1 MAEELIFLGFLAI
14 GASSV
19 GEVNL
24 DLLEGWLATDWVI
37 SKSLGFGLKVTS
49 GLRLIT
55 AVSSSSNTFGLGV
68 LDDLLT
74 PVSVSSIDRLSCSLS
89 FVWAFCSCDFDR
101 FFCGKKDGEK
111 SSSPANSLLRLV
123 VFRWDI
129 GSKVFQS
136 TWWGKI
142 QRKHK
147 KDNRISKP
155 PCLSELVVRNLGPT
169 EPQCMP
175 FNQHGG
181 VLKHLNF
188 VRERIRLTRFSKVK
202 CTSSYHK

>member
-123 VFRWDI
+123 AFRWDI

-147 KDNRISKP
+147 KTIGSLNRHVYPSWSWGTLVQ
-155 PCLSELVVRNLGPT
+155 LSPSVCRSINMAAFWNIWT
-169 EPQCMP
+169 S
-175 FNQHGG
+175 
-181 VLKHLNF
+181 F
-188 VRERIRLTRFSKVK
+188 VSE
-202 CTSSYHK
+202 